1 MTVMRSGFSSTILS
15 RDKVDTLTLLI
26 ACVCVLLPHASHVNW
41 WVTIACSGMLSW
53 RAWLTLSGR
62 RLPATWQ
69 LLPIAG
75 LLMIGVYL
83 TYHTFLGREA
93 GVTMLVLLLTC
104 KLLEMHA
111 KRDLFVVIFL
121 SFFLLLSSF
130 FYQQTIAAAAFAL
143 IATALL
149 LTAQLSFQYTGLVPS
164 LRKKFKFVINLLG
177 FAIPLTLCA
186 FVLFPR
192 IQGPL
197 WGLPGDAHSGRTG
210 LSETMAPG
218 GISDLVLSEEIAFRA
233 KFDQPILN
241 KSVLYWRGVVM
252 TDFDGKTWTPSV
264 PVLKKRAV
272 DIVFSGPQIEQ
283 EIILEPQGQRW
294 MFALDLP
301 TEPAHAAGLTLGEL
315 NDQIELRST
324 EPVIQRLRYTIKS
337 AFNYRYQAD
346 LSPPELRSALALPT
360 GYNPRMHLFAADLRQ
375 RYSDD
380 NALIKA
386 VLDFFRKEEFVYTL
400 EPPLLG
406 INSVDDFLFTSRAGF
421 CEHYASAF
429 VNIMRAA
436 NIPARVI
443 TGYQGGY
450 HNDVDGYF
458 EIRQSDAH
466 AWAEVWLKDKGWV
479 RVDPT
484 AAVAPERVMQNLA
497 GAIPPHGL
505 AGFVNQTF
513 SAMSLVK
520 TMHMQWDAINNSW
533 NQWVLNYNQKTQ
545 KNLLDSFGFKNI
557 DWPQMSMLF
566 FITGSILI
574 GMIALPLV
582 LNKPTISAL
591 DRVYFSFCSR
601 MAKRTAPR
609 DVGEGPDAYLRRL
622 KVELPNDQLPPIEQF
637 LNFYITAKYA
647 RHDLSESSLT
657 QRLKALL
664 AACR

>member
-53 RAWLTLSGR
+53 RAWLTLGGR

-272 DIVFSGPQIEQ
+272 DIVLSGPQIEQ

-324 EPVIQRLRYTIKS
+324 EPVIQRQRYTIKS

-346 LSPPELRSALALPT
+346 LSPPE
-360 GYNPRMHLFAADLRQ
+360 
-375 RYSDD
+375 
-380 NALIKA
+380 
-386 VLDFFRKEEFVYTL
+386 
-400 EPPLLG
+400 
-406 INSVDDFLFTSRAGF
+406 
-421 CEHYASAF
+421 
-429 VNIMRAA
+429 
-436 NIPARVI
+436 
-443 TGYQGGY
+443 
-450 HNDVDGYF
+450 
-458 EIRQSDAH
+458 
-466 AWAEVWLKDKGWV
+466 
-479 RVDPT
+479 
-484 AAVAPERVMQNLA
+484 
-497 GAIPPHGL
+497 
-505 AGFVNQTF
+505 
-513 SAMSLVK
+513 
-520 TMHMQWDAINNSW
+520 
-533 NQWVLNYNQKTQ
+533 
-545 KNLLDSFGFKNI
+545 
-557 DWPQMSMLF
+557 
-566 FITGSILI
+566 
-574 GMIALPLV
+574 
-582 LNKPTISAL
+582 
-591 DRVYFSFCSR
+591 
-601 MAKRTAPR
+601 
-609 DVGEGPDAYLRRL
+609 
-622 KVELPNDQLPPIEQF
+622 
-637 LNFYITAKYA
+637 
-647 RHDLSESSLT
+647 
-657 QRLKALL
+657 
-664 AACR
+664 